1 MYDFEN
7 FLKMMDNANYE
18 ITTFIDKGL
27 DGSVYRY
34 IGFQDK
40 LNDSIYIA
48 QFDLDMKLV
57 EIYLDD
63 DYKSLDALQKSIDTK
78 LLDIEYMKNIINLMN
93 QFCNNK
99 N

>member
-7 FLKMMDNANYE
+7 FQNMMENAKYE
-18 ITTFIDKGL
+18 FTTFIDKGL
-27 DGSVYRY
+27 YGNVYRY

-40 LNDSIYIA
+40 LNESVYIA

-63 DYKSLDALQKSIDTK
+63 DYKSLNELQESIDAK
-78 LLDIEYMKNIINLMN
+78 VMDIEYMKELCNIMS
-93 QFCNNK
+93 K
-99 N
+99 H

>member
-1 MYDFEN
+1 MSDFKN
-7 FLKMMDNANYE
+7 FLDMMSNANYKF
-18 ITTFIDKGL
+18 TTFIDKGL

-63 DYKSLDALQKSIDTK
+63 DYKSLSELQKSIDAK
-78 LLDIEYMKNIINLMN
+78 VMDIEYMKELCDIIS
-93 QFCNNK
+93 K
-99 N
+99 H

>member
-18 ITTFIDKGL
+18 FTTFIDKGL
-27 DGSVYRY
+27 DNNVYRC
-34 IGFQDK
+34 IGFKDK
-40 LNDSIYIA
+40 LNELIYIA
-48 QFDLDMKLV
+48 QFDLNMKLV